1 MKALREAERT
11 VICLWSNSQLVV
23 ESELDPESPNPTSVL
38 MALSNNKTKMIFTYL
53 MDLKK
58 VPENLGKWLYFSLFP
73 GWLGTE

>member
-11 VICLWSNSQLVV
+11 VICLWSNSQLLV

-38 MALSNNKTKMIFTYL
+38 MALSNNKIKMIFTYL

>member
-11 VICLWSNSQLVV
+11 VICLWSNSQLMV

-38 MALSNNKTKMIFTYL
+38 MALSNNKIKMIFTYL

>member
-38 MALSNNKTKMIFTYL
+38 MALSNNKIKMIFTYL